1 MDVREHPKT
10 IEAINK
16 ILDSKGIAEV
26 KAEKG
31 DKLVVVEVRRTVKNS
46 ENENNG

>member
-1 MDVREHPKT
+1 MEIREHPKT

-16 ILDSKGIAEV
+16 ILENKGIAEV

-46 ENENNG
+46 ENENG

>member
-16 ILDSKGIAEV
+16 ILDEKGIAEV

-46 ENENNG
+46 ENGND

>member
-16 ILDSKGIAEV
+16 ILDDKGIAEV

-31 DKLVVVEVRRTVKNS
+31 DKLVVVEVRRTVRNTES
-46 ENENNG
+46 GND

>member
-16 ILDSKGIAEV
+16 ILDEKGIAEV

-31 DKLVVVEVRRTVKNS
+31 DKLVVVELRRTVKNS
-46 ENENNG
+46 ENGND

>member
-16 ILDSKGIAEV
+16 ILDDKGIAEV

-31 DKLVVVEVRRTVKNS
+31 DKLVVVEVRRTVRNT
-46 ENENNG
+46 ENGND

>member
-1 MDVREHPKT
+1 MDIREHPKT
-10 IEAINK
+10 IETINK

-31 DKLVVVEVRRTVKNS
+31 DKLVVVEVHRTVRNT
-46 ENENNG
+46 ENENG

>member
-16 ILDSKGIAEV
+16 ILSDKGIAEV
-26 KAEKG
+26 KAEKN
-31 DKLVVVEVRRTVKNS
+31 DKLVVVEVRRTVRNT
-46 ENENNG
+46 ENGNE

>member
-1 MDVREHPKT
+1 MDVRDYPKT
-10 IEAINK
+10 IEAINQ
-16 ILDSKGIAEV
+16 ILEDKGIAEV

-46 ENENNG
+46 ENENG

>member
-16 ILDSKGIAEV
+16 ILDDKGIAEV

-31 DKLVVVEVRRTVKNS
+31 DKLVVVEVRRTVRNT
-46 ENENNG
+46 ENGNE

>member
-16 ILDSKGIAEV
+16 ILGDKGIAEV

-31 DKLVVVEVRRTVKNS
+31 DKLVVVEVRRTVRNT
-46 ENENNG
+46 ENENE

>member
-10 IEAINK
+10 IETINQ
-16 ILDSKGIAEV
+16 ILNNKGIAEV

-46 ENENNG
+46 EKENG

>member
-1 MDVREHPKT
+1 MDVREYPKT

-16 ILDSKGIAEV
+16 ILDDKGIAEV

-31 DKLVVVEVRRTVKNS
+31 DKLVVVEVRRTVRNT
-46 ENENNG
+46 ENGND

>member
-16 ILDSKGIAEV
+16 ILDEKGIAEV

-31 DKLVVVEVRRTVKNS
+31 DKLVVVEVRRTVRNTES
-46 ENENNG
+46 GNE

>member
-16 ILDSKGIAEV
+16 ILDDKGIAEV

-31 DKLVVVEVRRTVKNS
+31 DKLVVVEVRRTVRNT
-46 ENENNG
+46 ENENE